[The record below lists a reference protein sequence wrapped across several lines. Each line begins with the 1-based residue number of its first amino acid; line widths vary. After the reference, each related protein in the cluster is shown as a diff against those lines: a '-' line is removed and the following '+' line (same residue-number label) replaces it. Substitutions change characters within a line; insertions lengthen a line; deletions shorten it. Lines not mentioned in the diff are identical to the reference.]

1 MFDRNNPYFK
11 QAELLNPCL
20 KDLARVYNTDFSG
33 MTVEPIPLDELYE
46 ARSQLI
52 AKIRSLLTDTDKEF
66 FLSFKSGN
74 PDWKLLGIE
83 VAEKLPAVQWKL
95 INIRKMPDKKRAQAL
110 LELKNALEI

>member
-11 QAELLNPCL
+11 QAELLVRILP
-20 KDLARVYNTDFSG
+20 F
-33 MTVEPIPLDELYE
+33 
-46 ARSQLI
+46 
-52 AKIRSLLTDTDKEF
+52 TDKEF

-83 VAEKLPAVQWKL
+83 VAEKLSAVQWKL

-110 LELKNALEI
+110 QELKNALEM